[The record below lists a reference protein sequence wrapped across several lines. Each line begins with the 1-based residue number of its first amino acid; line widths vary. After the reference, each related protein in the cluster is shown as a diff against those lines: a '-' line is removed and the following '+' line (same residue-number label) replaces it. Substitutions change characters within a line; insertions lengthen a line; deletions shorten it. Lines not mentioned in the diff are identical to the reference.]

1 MSRLIPVWLHA
12 TRLLVGV
19 NYVATEVSTITLGGF
34 LGLSVN
40 HVAADL
46 STIRKVPLGTP
57 CQLCRDFGHLRA
69 HKLEP
74 RSGGVFFCPVR
85 RVETRGVKGR
95 GHALMQVKTQ

>member
-19 NYVATEVSTITLGGF
+19 NYVAAEVSTITLGGF

-46 STIRKVPLGTP
+46 STIRNVLPGTP
-57 CQLCRDFGHLRA
+57 CQLCRDFGHHILRQ
-69 HKLEP
+69 LTGTPQSRE
-74 RSGGVFFCPVR
+74 VPVLR
-85 RVETRGVKGR
+85 CW
-95 GHALMQVKTQ
+95 AIAAPL

>member
-46 STIRKVPLGTP
+46 STIRKVPPGTP
-57 CQLCRDFGHLRA
+57 CQLCRDFGHC
-69 HKLEP
+69 P
-74 RSGGVFFCPVR
+74 RYQLPSPYQ
-85 RVETRGVKGR
+85 EK
-95 GHALMQVKTQ
+95 HW

>member
-19 NYVATEVSTITLGGF
+19 NYVAAEVSTITLGGF

-46 STIRKVPLGTP
+46 STIRNVLPGTP

-69 HKLEP
+69 HNVKSRDIVP
-74 RSGGVFFCPVR
+74 VGVSRFFVFSCPV
-85 RVETRGVKGR
+85 GG
-95 GHALMQVKTQ
+95 

>member
-46 STIRKVPLGTP
+46 STIRKVPPGTP

-69 HKLEP
+69 HT
-74 RSGGVFFCPVR
+74 SGRTAQTPLR
-85 RVETRGVKGR
+85 RGFLLPGQA
-95 GHALMQVKTQ
+95 GGNAGC